1 MRFLNLVSLIVKV
14 IEINDEKTKNKILTT
29 LLSSFLI
36 VYVYERYF
44 SIGLFSVEKLSIVE
58 TLLLKF
64 SSYFQQRYKSKQ
76 NDNRVK
82 DLQLTPELSF
92 LIDSNENLMK
102 MPEKEERLRQQM
114 KRNHRE
120 SYDKILYYNLT
131 FLKANVYILKK
142 ENFEMIS
149 SNMIKLYYSFIGR
162 LVLSK
167 NDLLTQ
173 SSVSEIQFKQVN
185 NTSLTNKNLLLVCDI
200 IGIMYEL
207 DIRKKELGLLMNQYK
222 EYAYNENRFELI
234 LMIENLQEQKR
245 EDTMFNLL

>member
-245 EDTMFNLL
+245 EDTMFNLF